1 MKAEVEK
8 TESFPFF
15 RSSYTFSYLHEK
27 KLLTKNQIS
36 LCLEKETCLGM
47 FFPFQKWEKK
57 I

>member
-15 RSSYTFSYLHEK
+15 RSSYTFSYLREK

-47 FFPFQKWEKK
+47 FFPLQKWEEK